1 MRRLMAAIREND
13 ERNVE
18 DAVLK
23 LASTRSIFAR
33 RQEQVSGI
41 NAVQQRRRVLSFGDR
56 SAHVRGQFPHQDGG
70 VKHELDQPRRL
81 LPGVVR
87 VRGQAPPPGCTARGA
102 AAAARGGWSGYGLAG
117 RRCGGLL
124 SRDPAA
130 GEQRDQ
136 GDDGEHRQG

>member
-41 NAVQQRRRVLSFGDR
+41 NAV
-56 SAHVRGQFPHQDGG
+56 
-70 VKHELDQPRRL
+70 
-81 LPGVVR
+81 
-87 VRGQAPPPGCTARGA
+87 
-102 AAAARGGWSGYGLAG
+102 
-117 RRCGGLL
+117 
-124 SRDPAA
+124 
-130 GEQRDQ
+130 
-136 GDDGEHRQG
+136 